1 MTDLFEKEMF
11 SYSIEF
17 FALIIWRSFI
27 EKAPINLEGD
37 WWICFAEKIPVG
49 LMGFLYWIKNPD
61 IIGGTSQWI
70 K

>member
-37 WWICFAEKIPVG
+37 
-49 LMGFLYWIKNPD
+49 
-61 IIGGTSQWI
+61 
-70 K
+70 